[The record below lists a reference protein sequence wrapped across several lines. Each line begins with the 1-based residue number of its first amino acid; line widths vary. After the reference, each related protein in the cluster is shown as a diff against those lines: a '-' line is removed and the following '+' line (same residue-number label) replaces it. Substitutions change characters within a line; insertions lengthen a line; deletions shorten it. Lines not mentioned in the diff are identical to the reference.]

1 MPIVILSLTGSAAHH
16 NALGIA
22 RSAGRRGVPVFHAHE
37 GSLSSRESSRYCLG
51 DLALPLGSADEERL
65 DLLLGLSE
73 TIGRAVLVPVDD
85 SGAVFVQEHAAALR
99 ERFLFPTQPAGLVET
114 LTSKRGL
121 HALCL
126 EHDAPTAQCGFPA
139 SEDELA
145 ECLDELRL
153 PVMLKRVAP
162 TPPDWRAAPRVIL
175 ARDESEALDAFRTLH
190 AIQPYG
196 KRRESSNVMVEE
208 YIPGTEE
215 SSWVFNGYFDA
226 EGRCK
231 ASFTGIKLRQSPPDA
246 GATTLG
252 ECRPNEELAAAATSF
267 MQKLGYRGTV
277 DIDYRLDRRD
287 DSYKLLDVNARIGAS
302 FRLFVDADGVDV
314 LRVMYGDLMGAPIV
328 AGTPRPG
335 RRWIVEPLDLRTSL
349 IYMRRGELTMRDW
362 VRSLRG
368 VKETAWWAADDPV
381 PLPVVLAKFGLARAR
396 SFIAFPSRSRRAP
409 RPPGIRS

>member
-1 MPIVILSLTGSAAHH
+1 
-16 NALGIA
+16 
-22 RSAGRRGVPVFHAHE
+22 
-37 GSLSSRESSRYCLG
+37 
-51 DLALPLGSADEERL
+51 
-65 DLLLGLSE
+65 
-73 TIGRAVLVPVDD
+73 
-85 SGAVFVQEHAAALR
+85 
-99 ERFLFPTQPAGLVET
+99 
-114 LTSKRGL
+114 
-121 HALCL
+121 
-126 EHDAPTAQCGFPA
+126 
-139 SEDELA
+139 
-145 ECLDELRL
+145 LDELRL

-175 ARDESEALDAFRTLH
+175 AREESEALDAFRTLH
-190 AIQPYG
+190 AIRPYG

-267 MQKLGYRGTV
+267 MQKLGYRGAV

-287 DSYKLLDVNARIGAS
+287 ASYKLLDVNARIGAS

-314 LRVMYGDLMGAPIV
+314 LRVMYGDLTGAPV
-328 AGTPRPG
+328 VVGTPRPG

-349 IYMRRGELTMRDW
+349 IYMRRGELTMHDW

-368 VKETAWWAADDPV
+368 VEETAWWAADDPA

-396 SFIAFPSRSRRAP
+396 SFIASLSRSRRGR
-409 RPPGIRS
+409 RPPGILS